1 MHNKNGTKT
10 NRLTWSL
17 ARPLKDDEEEEN
29 AFRECKAELNEND
42 GNGEEDKEDD
52 DEGEAGEPKKNQKW
66 LVRLTN
72 PSGHSSA
79 GLSCTRTDTGWLTTA
94 TAGKERDGRRR
105 VGWGGGW
112 RHYSEVETLGRP
124 GAIAMH

>member
-1 MHNKNGTKT
+1 MHNKKGIKI
-10 NRLTWSL
+10 NRPTSQSP
-17 ARPLKDDEEEEN
+17 ARPLKKDDDEEE
-29 AFRECKAELNEND
+29 KADWEGEGEQNEDD

-66 LVRLTN
+66 VVRLT
-72 PSGHSSA
+72 SA
-79 GLSCTRTDTGWLTTA
+79 SVGLSCTRTDTSGLTTA
-94 TAGKERDGRRR
+94 TARTVRDGRRR

-112 RHYSEVETLGRP
+112 RHDSEVETLGRP